1 MNDFRQKRYVILF
14 YFYYIFSWKLNKYY
28 SHEVYD
34 STIFTCHCSL
44 SYNSTATDVQ
54 STLHTA
60 AVLEDKCYISQQ
72 QDKTYN
78 QKDVLYFFL
87 MFVNKPKYRTV
98 VCTNKNIY
106 LLLKIILSNQVEV
119 NTGPSANT
127 SSDSIKYP
135 CYICNIPVLWSDKGV
150 ACDKCDQWYHA
161 K

>member
-1 MNDFRQKRYVILF
+1 MQYMTLPFLLAIV
-14 YFYYIFSWKLNKYY
+14 
-28 SHEVYD
+28 VYHD
-34 STIFTCHCSL
+34 L
-44 SYNSTATDVQ
+44 YNSTATNVQ

-60 AVLEDKCYISQQ
+60 AVLKDNCYISLQQ
-72 QDKTYN
+72 VKTYN

-135 CYICNIPVLWSDKGV
+135 WYICSKGLFRGMN
-150 ACDKCDQWYHA
+150 K
-161 K
+161 